1 MTKAVETVAK
11 EFAKVRFMLIDSAV
25 KANNADSAVFK
36 EQEGSYLD
44 GLAAAMTSKSQKVSF
59 IGGKTTVVDYRE
71 RNTCPV

>member
-1 MTKAVETVAK
+1 MTKAVETVDK

-25 KANNADSAVFK
+25 MA
-36 EQEGSYLD
+36 
-44 GLAAAMTSKSQKVSF
+44 SKSQKVGF